1 VIAPAARSRALAIAL
16 VAPAVLF
23 VAAAFLYPLLNLGRL
38 SFDETVDGGVL
49 VETWSLASYREL
61 ISDAFYAE
69 LTLNSLLM
77 SIEASTA
84 AALIGYPVALCLY
97 RTTSRWRGLLM
108 VLAVAPL
115 LVSGVVRVFG
125 WLVILGDRG
134 LINALLG
141 GIGLTQSPVRMVYN
155 WTGVIVGLTEGLLP
169 FVVMAQLAGFGRL
182 DRTLEDAADT
192 LGAPPWR
199 RFLKITLP
207 LSLPGLLLGWMI
219 GFIISMS
226 AFISPRLLGGGR
238 VFVLATEI
246 YGLAFELNNWPLAS
260 ALALYM
266 LAILVLFTLV
276 FRSLTAR
283 LTR

>member
-1 VIAPAARSRALAIAL
+1 MDRRRALALAL
-16 VAPAVLF
+16 VAPAALF
-23 VAAAFLYPLLNLGRL
+23 VAAAFLYPLVNLGRL
-38 SFDETVDGGVL
+38 SFDEVVDGGVL

-69 LTLNSLLM
+69 LTVSSLWL
-77 SIEASTA
+77 SVEASTA
-84 AALIGYPVALCLY
+84 ATLIGYPVALCLY
-97 RTTSRWRGLLM
+97 RTRSRWRGLLM

-134 LINALLG
+134 LINALLA
-141 GIGLTQSPVRMVYN
+141 GIGLIQSPVRMVYN
-155 WTGVIVGLTEGLLP
+155 WTGVVVGLTEGLLP
-169 FVVMAQLAGFGRL
+169 FVIMAQLAGFGRL
-182 DRTLEDAADT
+182 DRTLEEAADT

-207 LSLPGLLLGWMI
+207 LSLSGLLLGWMI

-266 LAILVLFTLV
+266 LAILVLFTV
-276 FRSLTAR
+276 AFRVLTAR

>member
-1 VIAPAARSRALAIAL
+1 M
-16 VAPAVLF
+16 APAVLF
-23 VAAAFLYPLLNLGRL
+23 VGAAFVYPLLNLGRL
-38 SFDETVDGGVL
+38 SFDESVDGGVL
-49 VETWSLASYREL
+49 IETWSLAAYREL
-61 ISDAFYAE
+61 ISDAFYRE
-69 LTLNSLLM
+69 LTINSLLM
-77 SIEASTA
+77 SVEASTA

-134 LINALLG
+134 LINAVLVAT
-141 GIGLTQSPVRMVYN
+141 GLTQRPVPMVYN

-182 DRTLEDAADT
+182 DRTLEEAADT

-199 RFLKITLP
+199 RFLKVTLP

-266 LAILVLFTLV
+266 LAILVLFTFL
-276 FRSLTAR
+276 FRAVTAR

>member
-1 VIAPAARSRALAIAL
+1 MDRRRALALAL
-16 VAPAVLF
+16 VAPAALF
-23 VAAAFLYPLLNLGRL
+23 VAAAFLYPLINLGRL
-38 SFDETVDGGVL
+38 SFDEVVDGGVL
-49 VETWSLASYREL
+49 IETWSLASYREL
-61 ISDAFYAE
+61 ISDAFYGE
-69 LTLNSLLM
+69 LTVSSLLL
-77 SIEASTA
+77 SVEASTA

-97 RTTSRWRGLLM
+97 RTRSRWRGLLM

-134 LINALLG
+134 LINAALAGLG
-141 GIGLTQSPVRMVYN
+141 LIQAPIHMVYN

-169 FVVMAQLAGFGRL
+169 FVIMAQLAGFGRL

-246 YGLAFELNNWPLAS
+246 YNLAFELNNWPVAS

-266 LAILVLFTLV
+266 LAILVLFTLA
-276 FRSLTAR
+276 FRVLTAR

>member
-1 VIAPAARSRALAIAL
+1 
-16 VAPAVLF
+16 
-23 VAAAFLYPLLNLGRL
+23 
-38 SFDETVDGGVL
+38 VL

-69 LTLNSLLM
+69 LTYNALLM
-77 SIEASTA
+77 SVEASTA
-84 AALIGYPVALCLY
+84 AALVGYPVALCLY

-115 LVSGVVRVFG
+115 LVSSVVRVFG

-134 LINALLG
+134 LINSVLAAL
-141 GIGLTQSPVRMVYN
+141 GLTHEPVRMVYN
-155 WTGVIVGLTEGLLP
+155 WTGVIIGLTEGLLP

-199 RFLKITLP
+199 RFLAITLP

-266 LAILVLFTLV
+266 LAILVLFTLA
-276 FRSLTAR
+276 FRILTAR

>member
-1 VIAPAARSRALAIAL
+1 VISPNARRRVLALAL
-16 VAPAVLF
+16 VAPAALF
-23 VAAAFLYPLLNLGRL
+23 VAAAFLYPLVNLGRL
-38 SFDETVDGGVL
+38 SFDEVVDGGVL
-49 VETWSLASYREL
+49 IETWSLASYREL

-69 LTLNSLLM
+69 LTVSSLWL
-77 SIEASTA
+77 SVEASTV

-97 RTTSRWRGLLM
+97 RTRSRWRGLLM

-134 LINALLG
+134 LINALLA
-141 GIGLTQSPVRMVYN
+141 GIGLTQAPVRMVYN
-155 WTGVIVGLTEGLLP
+155 WTGVVVGLTEGLLP
-169 FVVMAQLAGFGRL
+169 FVIMAQLAGFGRL
-182 DRTLEDAADT
+182 DRTLEEAADT

-266 LAILVLFTLV
+266 LAILVLFTLA
-276 FRSLTAR
+276 FRVLTAR